1 MGSTGSNDIG
11 EPAHRHRFE
20 HGRFHRPQQ
29 RVGWRARAKERGSR
43 RRILRLG
50 YFFRRRVRH
59 FLCGEKESARIS
71 ERWARF
77 NFRRDVDFDETR
89 AFGFRFHRNAHQM
102 SQRQRKA
109 DPLAPTRRR
118 AISTT
123 ERSAD
128 WRPRMARI
136 LIATSTRANYNAPSS
151 AKASIGP
158 QHCDSTATCS
168 ARQSV

>member
-20 HGRFHRPQQ
+20 HGRFHRSQQ
-29 RVGWRARAKERGSR
+29 MVGWRARAKERGSR

-77 NFRRDVDFDETR
+77 NFRRDVDFDETH

-109 DPLAPTRRR
+109 DPLCPNPAARHFHHWAVGRLEATDG
-118 AISTT
+118 
-123 ERSAD
+123 AD
-128 WRPRMARI
+128 SHRNEYPRQ
-136 LIATSTRANYNAPSS
+136 L
-151 AKASIGP
+151 
-158 QHCDSTATCS
+158 
-168 ARQSV
+168 